1 MINTDIADNMG
12 WPPDYT
18 SEDLYRPFVNTRF
31 GVDYL
36 DAQRRFFD
44 GNLYAALAAYNGGP
58 GNSRVWL
65 DMAPEDQDLFLEVI
79 RYAETRN
86 YIRGV
91 YELFTIY
98 RYLYDRTP

>member
-1 MINTDIADNMG
+1 M
-12 WPPDYT
+12 
-18 SEDLYRPFVNTRF
+18 VNLRF

-36 DAQRRFFD
+36 NTQRQLFD

-58 GNSRVWL
+58 GNAIKWL
-65 DMAPEDQDLFLEVI
+65 ELAPDDPDLFLEVI

-91 YELFTIY
+91 YEIFAIY